1 MPAPALWQPSPAQI
15 NQTHLHQ
22 FMTGLHHDGVSQAT
36 TWEGLFDY
44 SITQPDAFWAAVADY
59 AGLVVEGDI
68 APAHNQHPLPY
79 TRWLPN
85 ARLNFAENLLQPA
98 LTHAATQEVVVAYRE
113 AETTPSR
120 YTGAQLVAEV
130 AALSAF
136 LRAAGV
142 CAGDRV
148 AAILGHS
155 YEAIVAMLA
164 TTSIGA
170 IWSSASPDFGVEASE
185 DRFSQIEPKVLIMA
199 NGYHYGGKCFEKM
212 DAIEALLERIP
223 SIESCVVIDHLSTK
237 AQLLKAHC
245 VDWYTAIE
253 AHRGASPEFN
263 RLPADHPVYI
273 LFSSGTT
280 GRPKC
285 IVHSAGGVL
294 LDHASELY
302 FHADLHTADRFF
314 YYTTCGW
321 MMWNWQISGLM
332 TGATLIVYDGSPSY
346 PDIAELWRLC
356 SAERVTHFGTSARFL
371 AACRSADIKPIDD
384 KPLDDLRM
392 VFSTGS
398 PLLHEDFDWFYQSA
412 APQALLG
419 SIIGGTDICGC
430 FLGSNP
436 LLPVRRGEIQAAMLG
451 KDIAAF
457 NNAGEAVVGE
467 SAELVCRTPTP
478 SMPLFFWGDDD
489 GSRYQ
494 KAYFER
500 FNGVWAHGD
509 FIEMTPEGGAIV
521 YGRSDTTLNP
531 GGIRIGTAEIY
542 RQVET
547 MPAIVDS
554 IAAGRPYQ
562 GDEQIVLLV
571 VLAQDSHLDQAL
583 SERIRAQIRQ
593 GASPKHVP
601 KHIVAVPQIPYSRSG
616 KKVEMAISR
625 MLRHDATRDNDAALA
640 NPESLEQIVAILKEA
655 QLI

>member
-1 MPAPALWQPSPAQI
+1 MPTPALWQPSPDQI
-15 NQTHLHQ
+15 KQTHLHK
-22 FMTGLHHDGVSQAT
+22 FMAGVVRDGVSQAK

-44 SITQPDAFWAAVADY
+44 SITQPDSFWAAVATY
-59 AGLVVEGDI
+59 AGLVLEGSI
-68 APAHNQHPLPY
+68 TPARNQQPLPG

-98 LTHAATQEVVVAYRE
+98 LTHAAAKEAVVAYRE
-113 AETTPSR
+113 DDAKASR

-136 LRAAGV
+136 LRSAGV
-142 CAGDRV
+142 TEGDRV
-148 AAILGHS
+148 AGILGHS

-170 IWSSASPDFGVEASE
+170 IWSSASPDFGIEASV
-185 DRFSQIEPKVLIMA
+185 DRFGQIEPKVLIIA
-199 NGYHYGGKCFEKM
+199 NGYQYGGKRFEKI
-212 DAIEALLERIP
+212 DAIEALIERIP
-223 SIESCVVIDHLSTK
+223 SIESCIVINHLLMMPRLWPT
-237 AQLLKAHC
+237 HC
-245 VDWYTAIE
+245 VDWHTAIE
-253 AHRGASPEFN
+253 AHRGASLEFK
-263 RLPADHPVYI
+263 RLPADHPIFI

-321 MMWNWQISGLM
+321 MMWNWQVSGLM

-356 SAERVTHFGTSARFL
+356 SVERVTHFGTSARFL
-371 AACRSADIKPIDD
+371 AACRNAELTPIDD
-384 KPLDDLRM
+384 NQLDDLRM

-457 NNAGEAVVGE
+457 NDAGESVVGE

-478 SMPLFFWGDDD
+478 SMPLFFWGDND

-500 FNGVWAHGD
+500 FSGVWAHGD
-509 FIEMTPEGGAIV
+509 FIEITPEGGAIV

-547 MPAIVDS
+547 MRTIVDS
-554 IAAGRPYQ
+554 IAAGRPHQ

-583 SERIRAQIRQ
+583 TERIRTQIRQ

-601 KHIVAVPQIPYSRSG
+601 KHIIAVPQIPYSRSG

-625 MLRHDATRDNDAALA
+625 MLRHDSTRDNDAALA
-640 NPESLEQIVAILKEA
+640 NPESLEQIFAILKQA

>member
-1 MPAPALWQPSPAQI
+1 MPAPVLWQPSAAQAK
-15 NQTHLHQ
+15 QTHLHQ
-22 FMTGLHHDGVSQAT
+22 FMAGLVHEGVSQAK
-36 TWEGLFDY
+36 TWDGLFAY
-44 SITQPDAFWAAVADY
+44 SITQTVSFWAAVARY
-59 AGLVVEGDI
+59 AGLVLEGDI
-68 APAHNQHPLPY
+68 APAHNQQPLPY

-98 LTHAATQEVVVAYRE
+98 LTYAAAQEVVVAYRE
-113 AETTPSR
+113 GEAIPSR
-120 YTGAQLVAEV
+120 CTGAQLVEEV
-130 AALSAF
+130 AALSAY

-142 CAGDRV
+142 SEGDRV
-148 AAILGHS
+148 TGILSHS

-170 IWSSASPDFGVEASE
+170 IWSSASPDFGIDASE

-199 NGYHYGGKCFEKM
+199 NGYHYGGKRFEKI

-223 SIESCVVIDHLSTK
+223 SIESCVVINQLSTK
-237 AQLLKAHC
+237 SRLQQAHC
-245 VDWYTAIE
+245 VDWHAAIE
-253 AHRGASPEFN
+253 AHRGASPAFK
-263 RLPADHPVYI
+263 RLPADHPVFI

-302 FHADLHTADRFF
+302 FHADLHKADRFF

-321 MMWNWQISGLM
+321 MMWNWQVSGLM

-346 PDIAELWRLC
+346 PDIDELWRLC
-356 SAERVTHFGTSARFL
+356 SVERVTHFGTSARFL
-371 AACRSADIKPIDD
+371 AACRNADIKPINDNQ
-384 KPLDDLRM
+384 LDDLRM

-398 PLLHEDFDWFYQSA
+398 PLLHEDFDWFYRSA
-412 APQALLG
+412 APNALLG

-436 LLPVRRGEIQAAMLG
+436 LLPVRRGEIQASMLG

-457 NNAGEAVVGE
+457 NDAGEPVVGE

-489 GSRYQ
+489 GSRYR
-494 KAYFER
+494 KTYFER
-500 FNGVWAHGD
+500 FSGVWAHGD
-509 FIEMTPEGGAIV
+509 FIEITPEGGAIV

-547 MPAIVDS
+547 MQAIVDS

-571 VLAQDSHLDQAL
+571 VLAQDSPLDQEL
-583 SERIRAQIRQ
+583 SERMRAKIRQ

-625 MLRHDATRDNDAALA
+625 MLRHDLTRENDAALA
-640 NPESLEQIVAILKEA
+640 NPESLEQIFKILKQA